1 MEKSQQQQEEI
12 LTKVNRKLDQKMSTT
27 KDTIWS
33 LVKEI
38 LWKELAEILLDII
51 REVLEEIKL
60 SKTQI
65 KAIKHVQIQTLT
77 ISTDDTCSQLTET
90 MHSNNGGSQ
99 YEEESNNE

>member
-1 MEKSQQQQEEI
+1 
-12 LTKVNRKLDQKMSTT
+12 MSTT
-27 KDTIWS
+27 KGKIWS

-38 LWKELAEILLDII
+38 LQKELAEILPEVI

-65 KAIKHVQIQTLT
+65 KDVKHVQLQTST
-77 ISTDDTCSQLTET
+77 TSTDDTCNQLTET

-99 YEEESNNE
+99 DKEE